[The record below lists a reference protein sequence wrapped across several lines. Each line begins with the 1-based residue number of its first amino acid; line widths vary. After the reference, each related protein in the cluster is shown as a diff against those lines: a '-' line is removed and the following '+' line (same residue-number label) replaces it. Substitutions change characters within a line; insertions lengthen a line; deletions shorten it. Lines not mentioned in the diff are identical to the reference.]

1 MSIGDLRMEYAL
13 NEHDRARLYFV
24 REQINDRIVGKGCS
38 EDLRLV
44 ASAVMEICQI
54 LSKMEKNQ

>member
-1 MSIGDLRMEYAL
+1 MEYAL
-13 NEHDRARLYFV
+13 NEHDRARLYFLG
-24 REQINDRIVGKGCS
+24 EQIKDRIVGKDCS

-44 ASAVMEICQI
+44 ATAIMEICQI

>member
-1 MSIGDLRMEYAL
+1 MEHAL
-13 NEHDRARLYFV
+13 NEQDRARLYFI

-44 ASAVMEICQI
+44 ASTVHGNMPDIVWIGE
-54 LSKMEKNQ
+54 NQ

>member
-1 MSIGDLRMEYAL
+1 MEYAL
-13 NEHDRARLYFV
+13 NEHDRARLYFLG
-24 REQINDRIVGKGCS
+24 EKIKDRIIGKDCS

-44 ASAVMEICQI
+44 ATAIMEICQI